1 MSLVARGARIG
12 FAGPG
17 NLGRPMARALVRA
30 GRSVA
35 VLDTASEKAEPC
47 VARAA
52 AGPGELAGCAVVAL
66 AVPHDAAAETVL
78 CGSGLLGSLDAE
90 AVVLMQSTALPE
102 TGRWRA
108 ATVAERGIGL
118 LDAPVSGGAEWA
130 LAGELTVMVG
140 GDVRHVRPS
149 GAGSAAKLAS
159 QLMMCRQRESS
170 KALTT
175 AGRRTQ

>member
-1 MSLVARGARIG
+1 MSVVAPGARIG
-12 FAGPG
+12 FVGPG

-47 VARAA
+47 VAEGARAA

-66 AVPHDAAAETVL
+66 AVPDDAAAETVL

-90 AVVLMQSTALPE
+90 AVVLMHSTILPE

-108 ATVAERGIGL
+108 ATAAERGIGL
-118 LDAPVSGGAEWA
+118 LDAPVSGA
-130 LAGELTVMVG
+130 
-140 GDVRHVRPS
+140 RS
-149 GAGSAAKLAS
+149 GRSPAS
-159 QLMMCRQRESS
+159 
-170 KALTT
+170 
-175 AGRRTQ
+175 